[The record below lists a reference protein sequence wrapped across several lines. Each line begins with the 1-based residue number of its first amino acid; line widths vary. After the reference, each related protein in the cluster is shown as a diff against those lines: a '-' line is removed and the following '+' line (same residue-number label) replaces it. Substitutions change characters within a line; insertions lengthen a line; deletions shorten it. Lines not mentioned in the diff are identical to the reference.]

1 MDKSTHTIRFG
12 NLRLPRDQKL
22 VEKIVFE
29 LNEYH
34 RMKNQTTP
42 WYILGG
48 PSEIGFAMEI
58 IEAVLNHY
66 TPEQNIPEGL

>member
-1 MDKSTHTIRFG
+1 MDNSTHTIRFG
-12 NLRLPRDQKL
+12 ILRLPRDQKL

-34 RMKNQTTP
+34 RMKNQTN
-42 WYILGG
+42 
-48 PSEIGFAMEI
+48 PSEIGFTMEI

-66 TPEQNIPEGL
+66 TSEQNIPEGL

>member
-1 MDKSTHTIRFG
+1 
-12 NLRLPRDQKL
+12 
-22 VEKIVFE
+22 
-29 LNEYH
+29 
-34 RMKNQTTP
+34 MKNQTTP

-66 TPEQNIPEGL
+66 TSEQNIPEGL

>member
-1 MDKSTHTIRFG
+1 MDKSTPTIRFG
-12 NLRLPRDQKL
+12 ILSLPRDQKL

-34 RMKNQTTP
+34 RMKNQT
-42 WYILGG
+42 I

-66 TPEQNIPEGL
+66 TSEQNIPEGL